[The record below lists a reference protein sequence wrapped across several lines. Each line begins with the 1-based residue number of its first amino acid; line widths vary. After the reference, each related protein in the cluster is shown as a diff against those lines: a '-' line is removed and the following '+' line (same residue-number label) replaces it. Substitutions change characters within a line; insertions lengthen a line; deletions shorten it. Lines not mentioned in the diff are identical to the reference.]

1 MRNHRGMKRLF
12 MFGLVLTMLIPV
24 LAACTKQ
31 APASDDTVRT
41 LRFASSNGYTG
52 TNGEYFREYTELFEY
67 EYKNI
72 QLEYIQTVDQ
82 GRYYYGTITEEEQVD
97 PLEALKEAMTGPT
110 PPDVIMVDYNHLP
123 ELINENLLVS
133 LDELIMKESTF
144 NVDSFVPAVIDGLR
158 KPGNGT
164 LYALAPMF
172 YSSAV
177 IYNKQH
183 FLNKGVEFPTDNMT
197 WQEMFDLARR
207 VTVQDDQNPV
217 YGFSFNNYEGGIGD
231 LYYNMQVYTQPLGMR
246 WIDVDTLQMT
256 ANTPLWQ
263 EVWTTFVDLYKEKV
277 LPQEPD
283 YSQPRTGPFDWDVFL
298 SGKTAMAI
306 VPYNYLFQV
315 VEANKNADRI
325 ENYEAID
332 WDVVTLP
339 THEAAPGIGSNVYYQ
354 GIFAINANAENLDD
368 AWEFIKFITG
378 EDFARIKSKS
388 NNYLLARQDY
398 IKPIDGV
405 EYNLN
410 AFMALSPPEYSS
422 ADQELYEKLPDYC
435 SVQNIG
441 QQKLYEVLREGKDVQ
456 LALQEWEAEGQM
468 MIEQL
473 LEQRENGG
481 DGNVGIFGLTEEKLR
496 LLEASGE
503 LINITTTEATAEEVA
518 E

>member
-1 MRNHRGMKRLF
+1 
-12 MFGLVLTMLIPV
+12 
-24 LAACTKQ
+24 
-31 APASDDTVRT
+31 
-41 LRFASSNGYTG
+41 
-52 TNGEYFREYTELFEY
+52 
-67 EYKNI
+67 
-72 QLEYIQTVDQ
+72 
-82 GRYYYGTITEEEQVD
+82 
-97 PLEALKEAMTGPT
+97 
-110 PPDVIMVDYNHLP
+110 
-123 ELINENLLVS
+123 
-133 LDELIMKESTF
+133 
-144 NVDSFVPAVIDGLR
+144 
-158 KPGNGT
+158 
-164 LYALAPMF
+164 
-172 YSSAV
+172 
-177 IYNKQH
+177 
-183 FLNKGVEFPTDNMT
+183 
-197 WQEMFDLARR
+197 
-207 VTVQDDQNPV
+207 
-217 YGFSFNNYEGGIGD
+217 
-231 LYYNMQVYTQPLGMR
+231 
-246 WIDVDTLQMT
+246 
-256 ANTPLWQ
+256 
-263 EVWTTFVDLYKEKV
+263 
-277 LPQEPD
+277 
-283 YSQPRTGPFDWDVFL
+283 L

-422 ADQELYEKLPDYC
+422 ADQELYEKLPDYW

>member
-1 MRNHRGMKRLF
+1 MRNHRGMKRF
-12 MFGLVLTMLIPV
+12 MMIGLVLTLLIPV

-31 APASDDTVRT
+31 APATDNTVRT

-52 TNGEYFREYTELFEY
+52 TNGEYFRDYTELFEY
-67 EYKNI
+67 EHKNI
-72 QLEYIQTVDQ
+72 QLEFIETVDQ
-82 GRYYYGTITEEEQVD
+82 SRYYYGNVTEEQVD

-110 PPDVIMVDYNHLP
+110 PPDVILVEYNHLP
-123 ELINENLLVS
+123 ELINDNLLVS
-133 LDELIMKESTF
+133 LDELIMKEKDF

-177 IYNKQH
+177 IYNKQL

-197 WQEMFDLARR
+197 WQDMFDLARR

-217 YGFSFNNYEGGIGD
+217 FGFAFNNNYGGIWD
-231 LYYNMQVYTQPLGMR
+231 LFYNMNVYTQPLGMS
-246 WIDVDTLQMT
+246 WIDAETLQMT
-256 ANTPLWQ
+256 ANTPMWQ
-263 EVWTTFVDLYKEKV
+263 EVWKTFVDLYKEKV

-298 SGKTAMAI
+298 SGKAAMAI
-306 VPYNYLFQV
+306 VPYSYLYQV
-315 VEANKNADRI
+315 VEANKSADRI
-325 ENYEAID
+325 ENYEPID

-339 THEAAPGIGSNVYYQ
+339 THEAAPGVGSNVYYQ

-368 AWEFIKFITG
+368 AWEFIKFVTG
-378 EDFARIKSKS
+378 EDYARIKSKS
-388 NNYLLARQDY
+388 SYYLMARQDY

-422 ADQELYEKLPDYC
+422 SEQVLYEKLPEYW
-435 SVQNIG
+435 SVQSIG
-441 QQKLYEVLREGKDVQ
+441 QQKMYEVIMNGKDIE
-456 LALQEWEAEGQM
+456 LALQEWETEGQM
-468 MIEQL
+468 MIQEM
-473 LEQRENGG
+473 LERKERGEDG
-481 DGNVGIFGLTEEKLR
+481 DVGIYGLSDEVKIKLAAGEPVIVNS
-496 LLEASGE
+496 EA
-503 LINITTTEATAEEVA
+503 TEAAATE
-518 E
+518 